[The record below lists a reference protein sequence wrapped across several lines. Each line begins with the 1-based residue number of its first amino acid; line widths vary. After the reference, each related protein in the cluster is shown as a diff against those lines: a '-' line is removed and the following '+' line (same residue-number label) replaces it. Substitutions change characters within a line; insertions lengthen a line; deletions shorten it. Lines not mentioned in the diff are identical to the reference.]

1 MTRQKLKALLSRF
14 SSYPVFNISS
24 AWWISAPEGILYTHY
39 LFMYRCPAFLLFQ
52 DRLVWYCHGIWSRE
66 EDQPTQCLVSHCQCW
81 CPPGSHPQNQV
92 LSTGQLIAVIVMIF
106 TKGATIYGCSLV
118 SPQVGACQP
127 KLSVSN
133 PPDGPAVTQRYLLC
147 HCWTPARLHGHP
159 QTYRHPIYKSPER
172 RVSFLFCFTSFLLWC
187 AHSIVFHHSSR
198 KVSSDNF
205 IGNPMRTW
213 ASSLCVYLLSREL
226 ELQRKSSATDIAKK
240 KQEAESAV
248 STGTRKQA
256 VIRCVCGIIDHCLW
270 VLLSSLCWENF
281 LLFALL
287 HPSSIL
293 FLFLLPWLLCRFCWC
308 RNLWGES

>member
-1 MTRQKLKALLSRF
+1 MNFGSRRNF
-14 SSYPVFNISS
+14 IYPVLIHV
-24 AWWISAPEGILYTHY
+24 PL
-39 LFMYRCPAFLLFQ
+39 LCFLA
-52 DRLVWYCHGIWSRE
+52 V
-66 EDQPTQCLVSHCQCW
+66 
-81 CPPGSHPQNQV
+81 PGQAGLV
-92 LSTGQLIAVIVMIF
+92 LSWNMEQRGRSADTVSCQPLSV
-106 TKGATIYGCSLV
+106 LV
-118 SPQVGACQP
+118 SPRESPSKSSTAHWST
-127 KLSVSN
+127 LSGDSSDIHRGGDYLWMFSRLTSGWRVPAKTICFQSTWRTSCYPALSST
-133 PPDGPAVTQRYLLC
+133 PPLDPCSPTWPSTDLSSSRIQKPRK
-147 HCWTPARLHGHP
+147 
-159 QTYRHPIYKSPER
+159 KSQF
-172 RVSFLFCFTSFLLWC
+172 SFLFHLILLWC
-187 AHSIVFHHSSR
+187 THSIAFHHSSR
-198 KVSSDNF
+198 KVSSDIF
-205 IGNPMRTW
+205 IGNPMRSF
-213 ASSLCVYLLSREL
+213 ASSLCVYFLSREL

>member
-14 SSYPVFNISS
+14 SSSPVFNISS
-24 AWWISAPEGILYTHY
+24 TVWIFAPEGTLCAQDF
-39 LFMYRCPAFLLFQ
+39 LYRCSAFLLFQ
-52 DRLVWYCHGIWSRE
+52 DRLVWYCRGIWSRE
-66 EDQPTQCLVSHCQCW
+66 EDQPTQCLVSHCQCR

-92 LSTGQLIAVIVMIF
+92 LSTGQLLVVIVMIF
-106 TKGATIYGCSLV
+106 TYLWMFSRLTSGWRVPAKTICFPSTWRTSFYPALSSTPLWDPCWPTWPSTDSSSSLIQK
-118 SPQVGACQP
+118 PR
-127 KLSVSN
+127 K
-133 PPDGPAVTQRYLLC
+133 
-147 HCWTPARLHGHP
+147 
-159 QTYRHPIYKSPER
+159 KSQF
-172 RVSFLFCFTSFLLWC
+172 SFLFYLILWC
-187 AHSIVFHHSSR
+187 THSVVFHHRSR
-198 KVSSDNF
+198 TVSSDTF